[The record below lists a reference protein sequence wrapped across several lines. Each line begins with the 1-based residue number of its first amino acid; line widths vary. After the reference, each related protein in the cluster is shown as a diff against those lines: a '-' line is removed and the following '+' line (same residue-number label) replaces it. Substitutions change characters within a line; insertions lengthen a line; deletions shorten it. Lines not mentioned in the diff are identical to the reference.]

1 MTSAGRDPAAGP
13 APPRDRTRRRP
24 RVVIAAPLY
33 NGGPHVEAA
42 LRSLLAQTHADL
54 RLVLVDD
61 ASTDGTSATAAAIA
75 AEDPRVELYVNAERL
90 GMLENTRRA
99 WRLARARHREA
110 EFWALGSDHDIWD
123 PRWLETLVRMLD
135 ADPTAVLA
143 YPLTDRVDGDGRPIA
158 DRPRPWRCETAG
170 LADPRARVRAAYR
183 CMVAGDMIYGLFRA
197 AALDEVGT
205 YRTVLVPDR
214 LLLSELALRGTF
226 VQAGEV
232 LWSRRFA
239 GLADLD
245 RQRRA
250 FFPGGEPAH
259 TRHLPWWVTH
269 ALAAAGAYSIRSSPG
284 VSRREGASFA
294 LLLLREGA
302 RLRVLRRLQRRR
314 RRLGARLE
322 RPARMLLRRRRPRA
336 LVARRA
342 LPVPADT
349 YDVLDRLAREPAR
362 AGHAVAPPLGPAA
375 PSVPVTDPDLGRPGV
390 R

>member
-1 MTSAGRDPAAGP
+1 MPSAGDDARVA
-13 APPRDRTRRRP
+13 P
-24 RVVIAAPLY
+24 RVVIAAPLH

-42 LRSLLAQTHADL
+42 LRSLLAQTHADF
-54 RLVLVDD
+54 RLILIDD
-61 ASTDGTSATAAAIA
+61 ASTDDTAATAAAIA
-75 AEDPRVELYVNAERL
+75 AADPRVELHVNPVRL

-99 WRLARARHREA
+99 WRLARERHGA
-110 EFWALGSDHDIWD
+110 EYWALGSDHDVWE
-123 PRWLETLVRMLD
+123 PRWLETLVALLD
-135 ADPTAVLA
+135 ADPAAVLA
-143 YPLTDRVDGDGRPIA
+143 YPLTRRIDGEGRPIA
-158 DRPRPWRCETAG
+158 DRPRPWRCDTAG

-197 AALDEVGT
+197 SALDAVGP

-250 FFPGGEPAH
+250 FFPAGEPVH
-259 TRHLPWWVTH
+259 TRRLPWWVTH
-269 ALAAAGAYSIRSSPG
+269 ALAAAHAYVIRAAPG
-284 VSRREGASFA
+284 VSPTEGAAFA
-294 LLLLREGA
+294 GQLFAEGA

-314 RRLGARLE
+314 RQAGARLE
-322 RPARMLLRRRRPRA
+322 APARALLRRPRPRA
-336 LVARRA
+336 LVARRT

-349 YDVLDRLAREPAR
+349 YDVLDRLAREASPATTP
-362 AGHAVAPPLGPAA
+362 GGV
-375 PSVPVTDPDLGRPGV
+375 RPGV
-390 R
+390 TNPPCRRSGVR